1 MRLRQLL
8 NMSGGFPELT
18 LDLLRILL
26 THSQTLKR
34 EKYNCLVEVV
44 DIEFDT
50 LFIISIFKTSSKKE
64 K

>member
-8 NMSGGFPELT
+8 NTSGGFPELT
-18 LDLLRILL
+18 LDLLKILL
-26 THSQTLKR
+26 VHSQTLKR

-50 LFIISIFKTSSKKE
+50 LFIISIFNTSSKKE